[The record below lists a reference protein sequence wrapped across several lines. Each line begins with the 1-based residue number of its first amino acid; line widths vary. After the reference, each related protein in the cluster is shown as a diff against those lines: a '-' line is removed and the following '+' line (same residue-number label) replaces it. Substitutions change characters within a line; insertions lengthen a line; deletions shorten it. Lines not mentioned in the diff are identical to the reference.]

1 MSEEATKKSRRGF
14 AAMDPEKRR
23 AIASLG
29 GKRAHEMGVAHCF
42 DSEKAREAGTKG
54 GRAYHKKR
62 GRTVIVG
69 DGQKTLEQVF
79 AEEQHPGE

>member
-1 MSEEATKKSRRGF
+1 MSEEQPKVKAKRGF

-42 DSEKAREAGTKG
+42 DTDKAREAGTKG
-54 GRAYHKKR
+54 GRAFHKKR

-69 DGQKTLEQVF
+69 EGQEALPEPTA
-79 AEEQHPGE
+79 AE

>member
-1 MSEEATKKSRRGF
+1 MSEEQPKVKAKRGF

-29 GKRAHEMGVAHCF
+29 GKKAHELGVAHQF
-42 DSEKAREAGTKG
+42 ESGDPKTIEAGMKG
-54 GRAYHKKR
+54 GRAFHKKR

-69 DGQKTLEQVF
+69 EGQEALPEPTA
-79 AEEQHPGE
+79 AE

>member
-1 MSEEATKKSRRGF
+1 MSEDKPKARRGF

-42 DSEKAREAGTKG
+42 DTEKAREAGTKG

-69 DGQKTLEQVF
+69 EGQESLPDTA
-79 AEEQHPGE
+79 AE